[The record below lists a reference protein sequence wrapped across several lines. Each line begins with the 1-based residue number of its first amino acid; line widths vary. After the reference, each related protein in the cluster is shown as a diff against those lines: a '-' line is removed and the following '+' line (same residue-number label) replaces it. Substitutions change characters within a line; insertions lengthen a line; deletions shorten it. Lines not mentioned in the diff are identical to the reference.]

1 MKPAEEDKQV
11 TRTKW
16 ALVKDT
22 KVCGPADDDKLT
34 MIDELSPD
42 AHRHSS
48 TRIGCS
54 KFINSGL
61 TALEDKFFS
70 VEKH

>member
-1 MKPAEEDKQV
+1 M
-11 TRTKW
+11 

-22 KVCGPADDDKLT
+22 KVCGPAEDDKLT

-42 AHRHSS
+42 AHSS

-61 TALEDKFFS
+61 TALEENFFS